1 VERFGQKGLT
11 GPCNR
16 PNPEGSMV
24 NIGLLVLDQ
33 TAWARVATDPIAFAD
48 EHTLTLGVEPDF
60 LHAAGQQTVAC
71 SERGAASP
79 WTRYLAVDRSH
90 QIIIGTC
97 GFTAP
102 PDAEGVVEIAYFTFP
117 PLRVEVMQV
126 RWRRELWN
134 SRKALQESGCGLTRC
149 RNETPRRVFWRSLAL
164 NGSAKLWIQR
174 SDKCGA
180 GNVTLRHIVDRSS
193 RPNSYW
199 SRPCDRMK
207 GWRRTV
213 AQLWVSCCIN

>member
-11 GPCNR
+11 GPGIR

-33 TAWARVATDPIAFAD
+33 TAWARVATIPSLS
-48 EHTLTLGVEPDF
+48 LTSTRSPLVSNRISFTRQASKPWP
-60 LHAAGQQTVAC
+60 AGEQ
-71 SERGAASP
+71 GATSP

-126 RWRRELWN
+126 RWRRDLWN

-164 NGSAKLWIQR
+164 NGSAKL
-174 SDKCGA
+174 
-180 GNVTLRHIVDRSS
+180 
-193 RPNSYW
+193 
-199 SRPCDRMK
+199 
-207 GWRRTV
+207 
-213 AQLWVSCCIN
+213 